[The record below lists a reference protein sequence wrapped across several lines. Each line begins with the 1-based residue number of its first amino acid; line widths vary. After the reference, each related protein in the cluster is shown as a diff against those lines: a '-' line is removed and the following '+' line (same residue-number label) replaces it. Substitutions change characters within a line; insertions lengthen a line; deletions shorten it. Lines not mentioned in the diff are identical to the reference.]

1 MYEVVDAQADKY
13 LEKVQYNILKQNGKL
28 LLSNL
33 NFKCSLADS
42 TMSGK
47 VNVF

>member
-1 MYEVVDAQADKY
+1 MDEVVDAQAGKC
-13 LEKVQYNILKQNGKL
+13 LEKVQYNILKQNVKL

-33 NFKCSLADS
+33 NFECLLADS

-47 VNVF
+47 MNVF